1 MIDPKIRTQVNVSV
15 QLLKIIDV
23 DENGNHF
30 RTYFKVHYVWNDPRM
45 KYLKYP
51 GTNITRLLKEEME
64 QIWMAR
70 IFLGDQYTYIREVI
84 SEPSVFLTRTQGV
97 PSLSTPER
105 LLEDKIFNGTT
116 TNLLLSAIYRYEYK
130 VGFVQV

>member
-1 MIDPKIRTQVNVSV
+1 
-15 QLLKIIDV
+15 
-23 DENGNHF
+23 
-30 RTYFKVHYVWNDPRM
+30 
-45 KYLKYP
+45 
-51 GTNITRLLKEEME
+51 
-64 QIWMAR
+64 MAR

>member
-30 RTYFKVHYVWNDPRM
+30 RTYFKVHYVWNDPRA
-45 KYLKYP
+45 
-51 GTNITRLLKEEME
+51 NITRLLKEEME